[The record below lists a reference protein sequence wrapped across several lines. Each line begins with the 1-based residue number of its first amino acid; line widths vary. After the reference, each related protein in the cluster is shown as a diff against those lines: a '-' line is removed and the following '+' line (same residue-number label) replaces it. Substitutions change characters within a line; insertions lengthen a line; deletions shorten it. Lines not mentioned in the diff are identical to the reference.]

1 MPTKRA
7 DTVKQDAASDAAAL
21 QSLGLN
27 VMADYGHA
35 WTEAMG
41 RVGNEIAAFAAER
54 MKEDLKT
61 QKRIL
66 GCTDMAAL
74 QSAQAE
80 FFETAVRQY
89 SEAACRIMGLSR
101 PLFGFHDATSHT
113 PV

>member
-1 MPTKRA
+1 MPAKRA
-7 DTVKQDAASDAAAL
+7 DILRQDAASDAAAL
-21 QSLGLN
+21 QTLGLS
-27 VMADYGHA
+27 VMTDYGHA

-41 RVGNEIAAFAAER
+41 RVGNEVTAFVAER
-54 MKEDLKT
+54 LKEDLKT

-80 FFETAVRQY
+80 FFETAIRQY
-89 SEAACRIMGLSR
+89 SEAACRIMGFSR